1 MIQYD
6 KEIFTMDQQIYNQL
20 VAFIWGIASDC
31 LVDTYDVGD
40 YRKIILPM
48 MVIRR
53 FDAVLEPTKQA
64 VLDMK
69 KTLEASGI
77 KEMDEALCSVA
88 GEAFCNSSEYTL
100 KDLKSR
106 TNQQQL
112 KADFI
117 DYLNGFS
124 QNVQEILNKF
134 RFRNEID
141 ILSEHDILGLL
152 ITKFVDPRINL
163 SSRPVLNDDGSE
175 RQPALDN
182 HSMGVIFEEVIRK
195 FNEETNVTDAGR
207 HFTPRDIVELM
218 ADLAFIPV
226 RNKIQSTTYRI
237 YDGACGTGGML
248 TVAEDRIKNLAE
260 ADGKRVSIHLY
271 GQENADETYAIAR
284 ADMLVKGEGTQAN
297 NIFYGSTISNDGFSK
312 ETFDFM
318 LSNPP
323 FGTPW
328 KTDLK
333 AWGDIKKEDITDGR
347 FVVNYA
353 GSSDF
358 SLIPDIGD
366 PQMLFLANNISKMK
380 TDTPLGS
387 RIVEVHNG
395 SSLFTGKAG
404 QGPSNL
410 RRFIVEQDLLE
421 AIVALPEKMFYNT
434 GIGTFLWILSNKKP
448 RERKG
453 KIQLID
459 ATSMKSTLQKNIGDK
474 NCQVTPPL
482 RERILELYMA
492 FENADPEYSKVFENH
507 EFGFWSVD
515 IMRPLRL
522 AVEITDERLDLF
534 LSETKDN
541 DLHKVL
547 SNVKDILDGEVLYNF
562 NDFMTHVD
570 IIATKQNVKLQ
581 VKRLKAIRNYFTYI
595 YENARK
601 VCLKQYPK
609 ESANPLYGI
618 FPKEDEGYAYPVEYE
633 ADKILK
639 DTETVPF
646 TYEGGIEAFFK
657 NEVLPYTPD
666 AWMDK
671 DSITIGYE
679 LSFAKYFYKPMELRS
694 IDNIIADIERIE
706 GETDGL
712 LASIIRG

>member
-1 MIQYD
+1 
-6 KEIFTMDQQIYNQL
+6 MDQQIYNQL

>member
-1 MIQYD
+1 
-6 KEIFTMDQQIYNQL
+6 MDQQIYNQL
-20 VAFIWGIASDC
+20 KSFIWGIASDC

-48 MVIRR
+48 IVIRR

-69 KTLEASGI
+69 KTLETNGI
-77 KEMDEALCSVA
+77 KEMDAALCAVS

-124 QNVQEILNKF
+124 QNVQDIINKF

-163 SSRPVLNDDGSE
+163 SSRPVLNEDGSV
-175 RQPALDN
+175 RHPALDN
-182 HSMGVIFEEVIRK
+182 HSMGTMFEEVIQR
-195 FNEETNVTDAGR
+195 FNEETNITDAGR
-207 HFTPRDIVELM
+207 HFTPRDIVHLM
-218 ADLAFIPV
+218 ADLAFVPV
-226 RNKIQSTTYRI
+226 RDKIKSTTYRI

-248 TVAEDRIKNLAE
+248 TVAEERIKELAE
-260 ADGKRVSIHLY
+260 TDGKRVSIHLY

-284 ADMLVKGEGTQAN
+284 ADMLVKGEGNQAN
-297 NIFYGSTISNDGFSK
+297 NIFYGSTISNDGFAT

-347 FVVNYA
+347 FVVSYDDNPEY
-353 GSSDF
+353 

-380 TDTPLGS
+380 SDTSLGS

-410 RRFIVEQDLLE
+410 RRYIIEQDLLE
-421 AIVALPEKMFYNT
+421 AVVAMPENMFYNT
-434 GIGTFLWILSNKKP
+434 SIGTFLWILSNKKP
-448 RERKG
+448 KNRKG
-453 KIQLID
+453 KVQLID
-459 ATSMKSTLQKNIGDK
+459 ATSMKSSLRKNIGDK
-474 NCQVTPPL
+474 NCEVTPAL
-482 RERILELYMA
+482 REQLLDIYMA
-492 FENADPEYSKVFENH
+492 FEDAPPEYSKVFNNN
-507 EFGFWSVD
+507 EFGYWSVD

-522 AVEITDERLDLF
+522 AVELTDERLNMF
-534 LSETKDN
+534 LSETNDI

-547 SNVKDILDGEVLYNF
+547 SAAKDLLGSEVRYDF
-562 NDFMTHVD
+562 NDFINQVNV
-570 IIATKQNVKLQ
+570 IATKQKVNLQ
-581 VKRLKAIRNYFTYI
+581 AKRLKSIRTYFTYI
-595 YENARK
+595 DENARK

-609 ESANPLYGI
+609 DQVDPLYGI
-618 FPKEDEGYAYPVEYE
+618 FLEEDEGYAFPTEYE
-633 ADKILK
+633 ADKVLK
-639 DTETVPF
+639 DTEIVPF
-646 TYEGGIEAFFK
+646 TYEGGFEAFFK
-657 NEVLPYTPD
+657 NEVLPYSSD
-666 AWMDK
+666 AWIDK

-679 LSFAKYFYKPMELRS
+679 LSFTKYFYKPIELRS
-694 IDNIIADIERIE
+694 VAEIWC
-706 GETDGL
+706 
-712 LASIIRG
+712 